1 MAADTTAS
9 ERVANRH
16 FAPFVAARDQST
28 MLSHADRTGRRV
40 LSTST
45 RDSPF
50 TQPLESLQSTSL
62 GAWGA
67 MLTPSLL
74 LVSVAIVST
83 AAYVRRHVRSAREH
97 AAREHTTTQA
107 ALEST
112 VRQAIAELHAG
123 LVEQQQNALTHVGA
137 VLEQR
142 HAGQLAASRTL
153 ASQQSKNE
161 IELIRSELAPIQ
173 QGLTRLT
180 QHLTEVHAN
189 SSGDLAAVGTLLQR
203 VTEEQRHHREDTRQ
217 LYRALRTSHVRG
229 QYGELTL
236 QRTLE
241 HAGLQEHVHYLLQPT
256 ERDEKG
262 GLRPDVIVRLPRRR
276 CLVVDSKAPL
286 DALTSLM
293 GAKDRTEQ
301 EKHAQ
306 AHVRLLRGHIE
317 ALSRRDY
324 AARLRA
330 ANSLVEG
337 ETVIEA
343 ALLFLPS
350 QPALDVALR
359 TDESIL
365 AFAFERQVFLVTPS
379 TLLLALSTV
388 SQLWQHD
395 ALTRHAHEV
404 LRLGAQLHGRIGV
417 LVEHVAKLG
426 RAMGSAVDAYN
437 AAVRSLDTRVLSTAR
452 RFAQLGAASRN
463 ATPVVKP
470 LEHAL
475 QPVSA
480 KLRSSGS
487 DDECDSVEGTPH
499 AEAVGRQAA

>member
-9 ERVANRH
+9 ERVADRH
-16 FAPFVAARDQST
+16 FASCVAARDQSA
-28 MLSHADRTGRRV
+28 MLSHADRTGRRD
-40 LSTST
+40 LPTST

-50 TQPLESLQSTSL
+50 TQPLESLQFTSL
-62 GAWGA
+62 GTWGA
-67 MLTPSLL
+67 MLALSLL
-74 LVSVAIVST
+74 LASVVIAST
-83 AAYVRRHVRSAREH
+83 AAYVRRHFRLAREH
-97 AAREHTTTQA
+97 AAQERTTSQEV
-107 ALEST
+107 LEST
-112 VRQAIAELHAG
+112 VRHAVVELRAD

-142 HAGQLAASRTL
+142 QAGQLAASQSL
-153 ASQQSKNE
+153 AAQQSRNE
-161 IELIRSELAPIQ
+161 LELIRSELAPIQ

-180 QHLTEVHAN
+180 QHLTEVRAN
-189 SSGDLAAVGTLLQR
+189 SSGDLAAIGTLLQR

-241 HAGLQEHVHYLLQPT
+241 HAGLLEHVHYLRQPT
-256 ERDEKG
+256 EHDETG
-262 GLRPDVIVRLPRRR
+262 SLRPDVIVKLPGQR
-276 CLVVDSKAPL
+276 CLVIDSKTPL
-286 DALTSLM
+286 DALTSVM
-293 GAKDRTEQ
+293 GAKDRSEQ
-301 EKHAQ
+301 EQHAQ
-306 AHVRLLRGHIE
+306 AHARLLRGHIE

-330 ANSLVEG
+330 ANNLVEG

-359 TDESIL
+359 TDETIL

-395 ALTRHAHEV
+395 ALTQHAHEV
-404 LRLGAQLHGRIGV
+404 LRLGAQLHGRIGT
-417 LVEHVAKLG
+417 LAEHMAKVG

-452 RFAQLGAASRN
+452 RFAQLGAASRD

-475 QPVSA
+475 QPLSA

-487 DDECDSVEGTPH
+487 DDECDWGEGTPH

>member
-1 MAADTTAS
+1 MTLLRDIDETVVA
-9 ERVANRH
+9 ERTGSATLA
-16 FAPFVAARDQST
+16 FTPGLLPGTCSSLIQEDAPFNQINESIHADLFSTTTVVLLIALAIIAAGWWLVASQRRKNLETVTGVARDSQALLESAFRHTVGELRDSLLAQQQAAIANLTESLEHQHTNSAAAAQAAAARQSQHD
-28 MLSHADRTGRRV
+28 L
-40 LSTST
+40 
-45 RDSPF
+45 
-50 TQPLESLQSTSL
+50 
-62 GAWGA
+62 
-67 MLTPSLL
+67 
-74 LVSVAIVST
+74 
-83 AAYVRRHVRSAREH
+83 
-97 AAREHTTTQA
+97 
-107 ALEST
+107 
-112 VRQAIAELHAG
+112 
-123 LVEQQQNALTHVGA
+123 
-137 VLEQR
+137 
-142 HAGQLAASRTL
+142 
-153 ASQQSKNE
+153 
-161 IELIRSELAPIQ
+161 ELIRSELAPLQ
-173 QGLTRLT
+173 HGLSRLT
-180 QHLTEVHAN
+180 QHLSEVRAN
-189 SSGDLAAVGTLLQR
+189 NSGDLGAIGTLLQK

-241 HAGLQEHVHYLLQPT
+241 HAGLLEHVHYLRQPT
-256 ERDEKG
+256 EHDETG
-262 GLRPDVIVRLPRRR
+262 SLRPDVIVKLPGQR
-276 CLVVDSKAPL
+276 CLVIDSKAPL
-286 DALTSLM
+286 DALTSVM
-293 GAKDRTEQ
+293 GAKDRSEQ
-301 EKHAQ
+301 EQHAQ
-306 AHVRLLRGHIE
+306 AHARLLRGHIE

-330 ANSLVEG
+330 ANSLIEG

-350 QPALDVALR
+350 QPSLDVALR
-359 TDESIL
+359 TDETIL

-395 ALTRHAHEV
+395 ALTQHAHEV
-404 LRLGAQLHGRIGV
+404 LRLGAQLHGRIGT
-417 LVEHVAKLG
+417 LAEHIAKVG

-452 RFAQLGAASRN
+452 RFAQLGAASRD

>member
-1 MAADTTAS
+1 MFSGICSSLLQENNPFNQINAPIHADLFSTAAPLLLTALLII
-9 ERVANRH
+9 VAGWWMVTSHRH
-16 FAPFVAARDQST
+16 QVQESVSGAARDSQALLESAVRQT
-28 MLSHADRTGRRV
+28 VSELRESLAVQQQATITNLTESLERRH
-40 LSTST
+40 TST
-45 RDSPF
+45 A
-50 TQPLESLQSTSL
+50 E
-62 GAWGA
+62 
-67 MLTPSLL
+67 
-74 LVSVAIVST
+74 
-83 AAYVRRHVRSAREH
+83 AAQAA
-97 AAREHTTTQA
+97 AARQSQH
-107 ALEST
+107 
-112 VRQAIAELHAG
+112 EL
-123 LVEQQQNALTHVGA
+123 
-137 VLEQR
+137 
-142 HAGQLAASRTL
+142 
-153 ASQQSKNE
+153 
-161 IELIRSELAPIQ
+161 ELIRSELAPLQ

-180 QHLTEVHAN
+180 QHLTETRVN
-189 SSGDLAAVGTLLQR
+189 TNGDLAAIGTLLQR

-256 ERDEKG
+256 ERDEG
-262 GLRPDVIVRLPRRR
+262 GSLRPDVLIRLPGRR

-286 DALTSLM
+286 DALTGVM
-293 GAKDRTEQ
+293 GAKDRGAQEQ
-301 EKHAQ
+301 HAQ
-306 AHVRLLRGHIE
+306 AHARLLRGHID

-365 AFAFERQVFLVTPS
+365 AYAFDRQVFLVTPS

-395 ALTRHAHEV
+395 SLTQHAHEV
-404 LRLGAQLHGRIGV
+404 LRLGAQLHGRIGT
-417 LVEHVAKLG
+417 LAEHMSKLG

-437 AAVRSLDTRVLSTAR
+437 AAVRSLDSRVLSTAR
-452 RFAQLGAASRN
+452 KFAQLGAASRD

-470 LEHAL
+470 LEHAV

-480 KLRSSGS
+480 QLLSAGSNDGGRSS
-487 DDECDSVEGTPH
+487 DSTPPVDAVSRH
-499 AEAVGRQAA
+499 AA